1 MAKSFSLPWSLL
13 LPVLKDSNIDE
24 TLPSAP
30 DLLVFFQS
38 SAICKL
44 VWGLDKVPMYSGQ
57 LRYNDEGVMRH
68 WEHVAYANIVEEE
81 PKSEL
86 NAI

>member
-1 MAKSFSLPWSLL
+1 MAKAFSLAWSLL
-13 LPVLKDSNIDE
+13 LPVLKNKNIDE
-24 TLPSAP
+24 RLPSAP
-30 DLLVFFQS
+30 DLLVFLTS

-44 VWGLDKVPMYSGQ
+44 VWELDKVPMYSGS
-57 LRYNDEGVMRH
+57 LRYNDEGVMIH

-81 PKSEL
+81 PRSEL